1 MFHTTFFSFL
11 YMLKKKF
18 RKRFCTCVMG
28 KKQQKKCRFLYF
40 YFTCNFFFTVLYYFR
55 NKYLNSISGGKSE
68 NCFL

>member
-28 KKQQKKCRFLYF
+28 KKQQKNVVFYTSTLLATFFLRCYIIF
-40 YFTCNFFFTVLYYFR
+40 VIN
-55 NKYLNSISGGKSE
+55 I
-68 NCFL
+68 